1 MERIRVG
8 IIGQGRSGR
17 DIHRHLLESLP
28 KLMERFDV
36 VAVAD
41 PIAERCKGVEKGAN
55 PNCKIYKS
63 HKELLQD
70 KNIELVINASR
81 SHRHAAFTIEAL
93 NAGFNVLCEK
103 PFAATVAEFDEV
115 MEAAK
120 KNNRFV
126 AAFQQSRFRSV
137 FTKTREIIKSG
148 VLGRI
153 IQVKIFYNG
162 FFRRWDWQT
171 IQGMAAGNLRNT
183 GPHPL
188 DQALQFYGD
197 GEADPEQIICFMDRA
212 NVSGD
217 AEDHVKLI
225 LAGKGHPTIDM
236 EASASNAYNP
246 YCYQVYGTQGSLAAD
261 ANTVTW
267 KYFRP
272 EEAGKIDLSIAPLED
287 ANRLP
292 VYCADPTILYYE
304 EKYTNPA
311 NLNEFDYMGELYYL
325 ELYEALRNGKKMQ
338 VQLSHVRRQI
348 AVIEECH
355 RQNPFERFVEVDC
368 D

>member
-1 MERIRVG
+1 MKRIKVG

-17 DIHRHLLESLP
+17 NIHRHLFETQPELQ
-28 KLMERFDV
+28 KRFEV
-36 VAVAD
+36 IAVAD
-41 PIAERCKGVEKGAN
+41 PIPERRKLDGITPSPKFQEYDD
-55 PNCKIYKS
+55 YK
-63 HKELLQD
+63 KMI
-70 KNIELVINASR
+70 KNEEIELFINASR
-81 SHRHAAFTIEAL
+81 SPGHIPISIEL
-93 NAGFNVLCEK
+93 LKAGRNVISEK
-103 PFAATVAEFDEV
+103 PLARRVADVEKLEKAIKQSGKFFAV
-115 MEAAK
+115 
-120 KNNRFV
+120 
-126 AAFQQSRFRSV
+126 FQQTRFRPLFRKS
-137 FTKTREIIKSG
+137 FEIMKSG
-148 VLGRI
+148 ILGRI
-153 IQVKIFYNG
+153 VMVKIEYNA
-162 FFRRWDWQT
+162 FSRRWDWQT

-246 YCYQVYGTQGSLAAD
+246 YSYQVYGTQGSLAAD

-325 ELYEALRNGKKMQ
+325 ELFEALRNGKKMQ

-348 AVIEECH
+348 AVMEECH